1 MEVKPYYITKEGLEK
16 LQEELRHLKGEK
28 RREIAARI
36 EKAKELGD
44 LSENAEYAEA
54 KDEMAF
60 VEGRILELES
70 SIPRAAIIDHHNA
83 NMVTIGARVTI
94 KGDGKEKTYTIVGS
108 NEADPTQGKISNET
122 PIAQALIGKK
132 IGEEV
137 EVATPRGKIKYTVKS
152 IE

>member
-1 MEVKPYYITKEGLEK
+1 MEAKPYYITKEGLNK

-60 VEGRILELES
+60 VEGRVLELES
-70 SIPRAAIIDHHNA
+70 SISRAAIIDHHNA

-94 KGDGKEKTYTIVGS
+94 NGEGKEKTYTIVGS